1 MMNRAQ
7 TAGKIAVLLS
17 TYNGSKYLR
26 QQLDSLYGQT
36 HPEIRIWVRDDG
48 SSDSTQAMLEGEQAQ
63 GRLTLLGGGN
73 NLGPAQSFFK
83 LLKNAAATEADYVA
97 FCDQDDVWDTDKV
110 ERAISMLA
118 RVPAD
123 IPAMY
128 CSRLELVDE
137 NLCHLAYTETPRK
150 IGFGNALVESVA
162 VGCTMVLNRK
172 AVDLIAS
179 NLPDRVVI
187 HDWWCYLV
195 VSCLGE
201 VVFDKSAPIKY
212 RQHETNTIGVGAGWL
227 ARLSRKWHRFFGAG
241 DGRRWMSG
249 QAAVFQARFQDAI
262 PLPDRQCLDAFVRA
276 KSSLRLRLQLA
287 MSGDVWRQKRA
298 DDVLLRLLILMNR
311 Y

>member
-1 MMNRAQ
+1 ML
-7 TAGKIAVLLS
+7 TGIADYGRVTILLS

-26 QQLDSLYGQT
+26 YQLDSLYVQT
-36 HPEIRIWVRDDG
+36 YPDIQIWVRDDG
-48 SSDSTQAMLEGEQAQ
+48 SSDSTRVMLESEQAQ
-63 GRLTLLGGGN
+63 GRLALLGGCD
-73 NLGPAQSFFK
+73 NLGPAKSFFE
-83 LLKNAAATEADYVA
+83 LLKNAAATETDYVA
-97 FCDQDDVWDTDKV
+97 FCDQDDVWDPGKV
-110 ERAISMLA
+110 ARAVSMLTN
-118 RVPAD
+118 VPAGM
-123 IPAMY
+123 PAMY

-137 NLCHLAYTETPRK
+137 NLCHLAYTESPRK

-172 AVDLIAS
+172 AVDLIAK

-201 VVFDKSAPIKY
+201 VVFDESAPIKY
-212 RQHETNTIGVGAGWL
+212 RQHEANTIGVAAGWL
-227 ARLSRKWHRFFGAG
+227 TRLSRKWHRFFGGG
-241 DGRRWMSG
+241 DGHRWMSG
-249 QAAVFQARFQDAI
+249 QAAVFQARFQDAVS
-262 PLPDRQCLDAFVRA
+262 LPDRQRLNAFVRA

-287 MSGDVWRQKRA
+287 ISGDVWRQKRA